1 MYLPPGS
8 HRNWWKNGLD
18 TGRWGDMEQGVEGL
32 WAAWLKDSWASGSS
46 QIHSLISQP
55 QAALPGEPFIFLP
68 LHTEAG
74 LSPLPLRPL
83 LAVRH
88 PHGAASPP

>member
-74 LSPLPLRPL
+74 LSPLPLRSL